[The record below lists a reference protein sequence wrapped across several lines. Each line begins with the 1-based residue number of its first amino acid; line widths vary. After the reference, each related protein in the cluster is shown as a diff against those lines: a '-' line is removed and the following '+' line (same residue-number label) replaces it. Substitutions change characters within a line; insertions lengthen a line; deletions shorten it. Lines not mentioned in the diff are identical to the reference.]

1 MGLPAFVEGRY
12 FDVLA
17 ANNLAYALLSPN
29 LEVGRNRLRDVFL
42 DPAEQALYADR
53 GNALV
58 RLVAGFR
65 RSIGNDVDDP
75 RVIQLVGELS
85 LSSER
90 FRRIWARHD
99 VQSREGMPTRIHH
112 PQVGDLTLSREKLGV
127 GVGVGGGGGV
137 GVGGGGAEGQTL
149 AIYHA
154 EPGTT
159 SADKLALLAS
169 LAKPITVVGRRRD
182 PSAPDSAAT

>member
-1 MGLPAFVEGRY
+1 VGLPAFVEGRY
-12 FDVLA
+12 FDVPA

-99 VQSREGMPTRIHH
+99 ECR
-112 PQVGDLTLSREKLGV
+112 QVGAPRLPCQADTCRWQAPRSF
-127 GVGVGGGGGV
+127 
-137 GVGGGGAEGQTL
+137 
-149 AIYHA
+149 
-154 EPGTT
+154 GTRQCRNLKVDQLPT
-159 SADKLALLAS
+159 CRRADVPKAVS
-169 LAKPITVVGRRRD
+169 Q
-182 PSAPDSAAT
+182 